1 MVWKNE
7 ICRER
12 AISGWKGGSGDFSTW
27 FGRRFWGIDN
37 TKLATNETIFSVVSR
52 LANALSCL
60 PLKLYKDY
68 DIQMNRTKA
77 DMLIHHPNSNMSG
90 FEWLNKMEVSRN
102 ETGNGYAVIMRDIEA
117 TT

>member
-7 ICRER
+7 ICHER
-12 AISGWKGGSGDFSTW
+12 AISGWKAAPVISPRGLE
-27 FGRRFWGIDN
+27 RFWGIDN

-68 DIQMNRTKA
+68 DIQMNEIA
-77 DMLIHHPNSNMSG
+77 DMLIHRPNPNMSG

-102 ETGNGYAVIMRDIEA
+102 ETGTAML
-117 TT
+117 